1 LKRLTNSFSV
11 CILFIAYFFTKQ
23 TSAQTNYTTY
33 YGNLH
38 AHSAYSDGNKENPNA
53 TPTDNYAFANTAL
66 CLDFLGISEHNH
78 FSSTNNPGMLLPL
91 YALGIQQAQA
101 YTNAHPGFVA
111 LFGME
116 WGVISNG
123 GHVVLY
129 GIDSLIGWETL
140 STGNNYDIFVA
151 KSDYQ
156 GPNGLFQQIV
166 NRKSANAFAT
176 LAHPNSSDYNN
187 LFYGAYN
194 PIADSALVGVSVE
207 SGPAFSTDTTYTDTP
222 SDMSFLSYY
231 MQALAKGYHVG
242 PTIDHDNHY
251 MTFGKTNTSRLAILA
266 QQLTK
271 NTLLEAMRKRR
282 FFATQDC
289 DTKLM
294 LSINQQDMG
303 SITNGSLVP
312 TITVTASDPTSP
324 NAIPA
329 ITIMKGVPGSGTI
342 ASSLVTSNGASLNFS
357 DLNLQIGDEAYYY
370 ADVTINGK
378 RSISAPIW
386 YRRLPGTSAIANS
399 QNIDWDVA
407 CVNPIVGDAL
417 QLQWSL
423 AYPSNFTLQVFNAIG
438 QCLYQLPVSLNASSS
453 TSNLPLMLDAGMYML
468 RISNEK
474 GEKKLRIWKP

>member
-194 PIADSALVGVSVE
+194 PIADSAVVGVSVE

>member
-1 LKRLTNSFSV
+1 MKRLTNSFSV

-194 PIADSALVGVSVE
+194 PIADSAVVGVSVE

-271 NTLLEAMRKRR
+271 NTLLDAMRKRR

-303 SITNGSLVP
+303 SITNGTLVP
-312 TITVTASDPTSP
+312 TVTVTASDPTSP
-324 NAIPA
+324 SAVPA
-329 ITIMKGVPGSGTI
+329 ITIMKGIPGSGTL
-342 ASSLVTSNGASLNFS
+342 ATSLVTSNGSTLNYMDTSLYAGN
-357 DLNLQIGDEAYYY
+357 EAYYY
-370 ADVTINGK
+370 ADITINGK

-386 YRRLPGTSAIANS
+386 YRRLPGTNSIGTS
-399 QNIDWDVA
+399 QNMDWDVA

-423 AYPSNFTLQVFNAIG
+423 VNSSHFTLEVLNTLG
-438 QCLYQLPVSLNASSS
+438 QILYQLPVSLDASSS
-453 TSNLPLMLDAGMYML
+453 TSNLPLTLDAGMYMV

-474 GEKKLRIWKP
+474 GEKILRVWKP

>member
-194 PIADSALVGVSVE
+194 PIADSAVVGVSVE

-329 ITIMKGVPGSGTI
+329 IKIMKGVPGSGTI
-342 ASSLVTSNGASLNFS
+342 ASSLVMSNGVSLNFS

-386 YRRLPGTSAIANS
+386 YRRLPGTSAIASS

-423 AYPSNFTLQVFNAIG
+423 AYPSNFTLQVFNTIG
-438 QCLYQLPVSLNASSS
+438 QCLYQLPVSINASSN
-453 TSNLPLMLDAGMYML
+453 TSNLPLTLDAGMYML

-474 GEKKLRIWKP
+474 GEKILRVLKP

>member
-1 LKRLTNSFSV
+1 MKRLTNTFSV
-11 CILFIAYFFTKQ
+11 CIIFIASFITTYTV
-23 TSAQTNYTTY
+23 AQTNYTTY

-38 AHSAYSDGNKENPNA
+38 AHSAYSDGNKDNANA
-53 TPTDNYAFANTAL
+53 TPTDNYTFAHTAL
-66 CLDFLGISEHNH
+66 CFDFLGISEHNH

-91 YALGIQQAQA
+91 YALGMQQAQV

-156 GPNGLFQQIV
+156 GPSGLFQQIV
-166 NRKSANAFAT
+166 DRKNTNAFAT

-187 LFYGAYN
+187 LFYGTYN
-194 PIADSALVGVSVE
+194 SIADSAVVGVAVE
-207 SGPAFSTDTTYTDTP
+207 SGPAFSSDTTYTDAP
-222 SDMSFLSYY
+222 SNMSYLPYY

-266 QQLTK
+266 KQLNKTAI
-271 NTLLEAMRKRR
+271 LEAMRKRR

-294 LSINQQDMG
+294 LSINQEDMG
-303 SITNGSLVP
+303 SIANGTLVP
-312 TITVTASDPTSP
+312 SITISATDPTSP

-329 ITIMKGVPGSGTI
+329 ITIMKGIPGSGILAT
-342 ASSLVTSNGASLNFS
+342 SLLTSNGSTLNFIDTS
-357 DLNLQIGDEAYYY
+357 LYAGNEAYYY

-386 YRRLPGTSAIANS
+386 YRRLAGTSSIVTS
-399 QNIDWDVA
+399 QNIDWDVV
-407 CVNPIVGDAL
+407 CVNPIIGDDL
-417 QLQWSL
+417 QLTWSL
-423 AYPSNFTLQVFNAIG
+423 AYSSNFTLQVYNTLG
-438 QCLYQLPVSLNASSS
+438 QSLYQSPISLSASTN
-453 TSNLPLMLDAGMYML
+453 TSILPLVLHTGMYIL
-468 RISNEK
+468 HIRNAQ
-474 GEKKLRIWKP
+474 GEKILRLWKP

>member
-194 PIADSALVGVSVE
+194 PIADSAVVGVSVE

-474 GEKKLRIWKP
+474 GEKILRVWKP

>member
-1 LKRLTNSFSV
+1 MKRLTNTFSV
-11 CILFIAYFFTKQ
+11 CILFIAYFFSKQ
-23 TSAQTNYTTY
+23 AAAQTNYTTY

-38 AHSAYSDGNKENPNA
+38 AHSAYSDGNKDNANA
-53 TPTDNYAFANTAL
+53 TPTDNYTYAHTAL
-66 CLDFLGISEHNH
+66 CFDFLGISEHNH

-101 YTNAHPGFVA
+101 YTNTHPGFVA

-129 GIDSLIGWETL
+129 GIDSLIGWEIL

-156 GPNGLFQQIV
+156 GPSGLFQQIV
-166 NRKSANAFAT
+166 DRKNTNAFAT
-176 LAHPNSSDYNN
+176 LAHPNSSDYGN
-187 LFYGAYN
+187 LFYGTYN
-194 PIADSALVGVSVE
+194 AIADTAVVGVAVE
-207 SGPAFSTDTTYTDTP
+207 SGPAFSTDTTYTDAPTN
-222 SDMSFLSYY
+222 MSFLSYY

-266 QQLTK
+266 KQLNKTSI
-271 NTLLEAMRKRR
+271 LEAMRKRR

-312 TITVTASDPTSP
+312 TITVTATDPTSP
-324 NAIPA
+324 TAIPA
-329 ITIMKGVPGSGTI
+329 ISIMKGIPGSGTL
-342 ASSLVTSNGASLNFS
+342 ATSLVTSNGSTLNYMDTSLYAGN
-357 DLNLQIGDEAYYY
+357 EAYYY

-386 YRRLPGTSAIANS
+386 YRRLPGTNS
-399 QNIDWDVA
+399 ISTSQTMDWDVA

-417 QLQWSL
+417 QLSWSL
-423 AYPSNFTLQVFNAIG
+423 AYPSHFTLQVFNTIG
-438 QCLYQLPVSLNASSS
+438 QCLYQLPVSLDASSS
-453 TSNLPLMLDAGMYML
+453 TSNLPLILDAGMYIV
-468 RISNEK
+468 RVRNEK
-474 GEKKLRIWKP
+474 GEKILRVWKP

>member
-1 LKRLTNSFSV
+1 MKRLTNTFSV

-78 FSSTNNPGMLLPL
+78 FSATNNPGMLLPL

-194 PIADSALVGVSVE
+194 PIADSAVVGVSVE

-329 ITIMKGVPGSGTI
+329 IKIMKGVPGSGTI
-342 ASSLVTSNGASLNFS
+342 ASSLVMSNGVSLNFS

-370 ADVTINGK
+370 ADVTING
-378 RSISAPIW
+378 
-386 YRRLPGTSAIANS
+386 
-399 QNIDWDVA
+399 
-407 CVNPIVGDAL
+407 
-417 QLQWSL
+417 
-423 AYPSNFTLQVFNAIG
+423 
-438 QCLYQLPVSLNASSS
+438 
-453 TSNLPLMLDAGMYML
+453 
-468 RISNEK
+468 
-474 GEKKLRIWKP
+474 

>member
-1 LKRLTNSFSV
+1 MKRLTNSFSV

-194 PIADSALVGVSVE
+194 PIADSAVVGVSVE

-438 QCLYQLPVSLNASSS
+438 QCLYQFPISLNASSS
-453 TSNLPLMLDAGMYML
+453 KSTLPLTLDAGMYIV

-474 GEKKLRIWKP
+474 GEKILRVCKP

>member
-194 PIADSALVGVSVE
+194 PIADSAVVGVSVE

-303 SITNGSLVP
+303 SITNGALVP